1 MGDAQELA
9 NSIVHLYLS
18 LVRHQRS
25 RNQEIKKETGLSGRR
40 LAILRCLI
48 QQSPRSVGE
57 IGRYLYVSDATVS
70 RILDDM
76 EVHGHV
82 SRRRCDRDSRRVL
95 VEPTAAGR
103 EAAVAAPTGVVGTMR
118 DVLPGLPV
126 EELERMEWALK
137 RLSELVQVDVS
148 AVEE

>member
-1 MGDAQELA
+1 MADAQELTDA
-9 NSIVHLYLS
+9 IVHLYLS
-18 LVRHQRS
+18 LVRYQRS

-76 EVHGHV
+76 EARGHV
-82 SRRRCDRDSRRVL
+82 TRRRCEKDSRRVL
-95 VEPTAAGR
+95 VEPTVEGR
-103 EAAVAAPTGVVGTMR
+103 QVAEAAPPGVVATMR
-118 DVLPGLPV
+118 DALPGLPV

-137 RLSELVQVDVS
+137 RLTDLVQVDVS
-148 AVEE
+148 VVEE